1 MENIYLI
8 YGSDYSLIKR
18 RINLIKKDN
27 QELVRYDLT
36 ECNVSELIDDASSI
50 SMFGEEKLLIGE
62 NALFLTS
69 NVDPISHNLDYLE
82 KYLTSENHKNVV
94 IFYVITDKL
103 DVRKKIVKTLKDKA
117 KIFHEEAIDKKNI
130 GSFIV
135 KEFKNKGY
143 NIDLKTAN
151 YFNEF
156 VGSDI
161 DIILSEIDKMVIYKE
176 DNKNISKSDIDD
188 ISSRAFKDNIFEF
201 TDAIMKKD
209 YKRIFLYYNDLLK
222 LNEDVIKFI
231 SVISNKF
238 ILIYQVKILS
248 LKNKSQ
254 KEIASILGIHPYRV
268 KLAYES
274 DYFIN
279 ELEDMIK
286 KLHELDL
293 GIKSGKLNKEDSFL
307 DFLIKL

>member
-18 RINLIKKDN
+18 RVDLIKKDN

-50 SMFGEEKLLIGE
+50 SMFDDEKLLIGE

-69 NVDPISHNLDYLE
+69 NVDPVSHNLDYLE

-117 KIFHEEAIDKKNI
+117 KVFHEEAIDKKNI

-209 YKRIFLYYNDLLK
+209 YKKIFLYYNDLLK

-231 SVISNKF
+231 SVISNQF

-293 GIKSGKLNKEDSFL
+293 GIKIGKLNKEDSFL

>member
-1 MENIYLI
+1 
-8 YGSDYSLIKR
+8 
-18 RINLIKKDN
+18 
-27 QELVRYDLT
+27 
-36 ECNVSELIDDASSI
+36 
-50 SMFGEEKLLIGE
+50 
-62 NALFLTS
+62 
-69 NVDPISHNLDYLE
+69 
-82 KYLTSENHKNVV
+82 
-94 IFYVITDKL
+94 
-103 DVRKKIVKTLKDKA
+103 
-117 KIFHEEAIDKKNI
+117 
-130 GSFIV
+130 
-135 KEFKNKGY
+135 
-143 NIDLKTAN
+143 
-151 YFNEF
+151 
-156 VGSDI
+156 
-161 DIILSEIDKMVIYKE
+161 MVIYKE

-209 YKRIFLYYNDLLK
+209 YKKIFLYYNDLLK

-231 SVISNKF
+231 SVISNQF

>member
-231 SVISNKF
+231 SFISNKF

>member
-1 MENIYLI
+1 
-8 YGSDYSLIKR
+8 
-18 RINLIKKDN
+18 
-27 QELVRYDLT
+27 
-36 ECNVSELIDDASSI
+36 
-50 SMFGEEKLLIGE
+50 
-62 NALFLTS
+62 
-69 NVDPISHNLDYLE
+69 
-82 KYLTSENHKNVV
+82 
-94 IFYVITDKL
+94 
-103 DVRKKIVKTLKDKA
+103 
-117 KIFHEEAIDKKNI
+117 
-130 GSFIV
+130 
-135 KEFKNKGY
+135 
-143 NIDLKTAN
+143 
-151 YFNEF
+151 
-156 VGSDI
+156 
-161 DIILSEIDKMVIYKE
+161 MVIYKE

-188 ISSRAFKDNIFEF
+188 ISSRTFKDNIFEF

-231 SVISNKF
+231 SVISNQF